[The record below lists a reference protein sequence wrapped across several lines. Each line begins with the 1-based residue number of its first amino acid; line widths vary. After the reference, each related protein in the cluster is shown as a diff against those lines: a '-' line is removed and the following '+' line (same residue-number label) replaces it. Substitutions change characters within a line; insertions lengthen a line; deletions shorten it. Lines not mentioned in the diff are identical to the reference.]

1 MGAKI
6 QKRHCLK
13 NTICRFQVIFVFLRL
28 FSMTDLMAKFDI
40 QDVFYPKF
48 FSVLKKGYTKKQF
61 TKDLFSGIIVGIVAL
76 PLAIAFAVAS
86 GVSPEKGIVTAIIAG
101 FLISLLGGSRVQIG
115 GPTGA
120 FVIIISGIVA
130 QYGLDGL
137 MISTILAGIFMIMF
151 GLLKLGSLLRFIPHP
166 LVVGFTSGIALTIF
180 STQIKDALG
189 LEIANTPAAFI
200 DKWAVYFQSLG
211 TINYWALGIT
221 LVTIAISLVVNKLTT
236 KIPGSFVAILV
247 VTAVVSIFDIPV
259 TTIES
264 MFGEIKGSF
273 ALSIPEIHWE
283 NFSHYLQPAITI
295 ALLGSI
301 ESLLSAVVADGMIGS
316 HHRSNT
322 ELIAEGIANVI
333 TPLFG
338 GIPATG
344 AIARTATNIKNG
356 GRTPIAGIVHS
367 ITLLLIMLCLGN
379 YAKLIPMSCL
389 AGILIV
395 VAYNMSEWR
404 SFRSILRGSA
414 YDIIILLVTFF
425 LTVLVDLTVAIE
437 IGIVLAALMFMK
449 RMADNGEAVLM
460 NDLDTNTIEDYDD
473 IPQGIGIY
481 EISGPF
487 FFGAAKKFSEV
498 LKVRRDSNKILII
511 RMRHVPFMDETGER
525 NFLEAI
531 KSLQSENKKI
541 ILSGVQPQV
550 RKSLDKCRI
559 SFLVGKGNIHDNFD
573 AALAHAKE
581 ALNEQ
586 KTTVSLQR

>member
-1 MGAKI
+1 
-6 QKRHCLK
+6 
-13 NTICRFQVIFVFLRL
+13 
-28 FSMTDLMAKFDI
+28 MAKFQI
-40 QDVFYPKF
+40 KDVFYPKF

-137 MISTILAGIFMIMF
+137 MISTMLAGVFMIMF

-189 LEIANTPAAFI
+189 LDIANPPAAFI

-221 LVTIAISLVVNKLTT
+221 LATIIISLVVNKLTS
-236 KIPGSFVAILV
+236 KIPGSFVAILL
-247 VTAVVSIFDIPV
+247 VTALVSIFNIPV

-273 ALSIPEIHWE
+273 AMSIPAIHWE
-283 NFSHYLQPAITI
+283 NFSHYLQPALTI

-322 ELIAEGIANVI
+322 ELIAEGIANVV

-356 GRTPIAGIVHS
+356 GRTPIAGIVHA

-437 IGIVLAALMFMK
+437 IGIVLASLMFMK

-460 NDLDTNTIEDYDD
+460 NDLDTNTIENYDD
-473 IPQGIGIY
+473 IPTGIGIY

-531 KSLQSENKKI
+531 KSLQGENKKI
-541 ILSGVQPQV
+541 ILSGVQPNV

-581 ALNEQ
+581 ALNEMQ
-586 KTTVSLQR
+586 

>member
-1 MGAKI
+1 
-6 QKRHCLK
+6 
-13 NTICRFQVIFVFLRL
+13 
-28 FSMTDLMAKFDI
+28 MAKFDI
-40 QDVFYPKF
+40 KDVFYPKF

-61 TKDLFSGIIVGIVAL
+61 TKDLFSGVIVGIVAL

-86 GVSPEKGIVTAIIAG
+86 GVSPEKGIITAIIAG

-137 MISTILAGIFMIMF
+137 MISTMLAGVFMIMF

-189 LEIANTPAAFI
+189 LEIANTPAAFV

-221 LVTIAISLVVNKLTT
+221 IATIVISLIVNKLTT
-236 KIPGSFVAILV
+236 KIPGSFVAILLVTVV
-247 VTAVVSIFDIPV
+247 VTIFDIPV

-273 ALSIPEIHWE
+273 ALSIPQVHWE

-322 ELIAEGIANVI
+322 ELIAEGIANVV

-356 GRTPIAGIVHS
+356 GRSPIAGIVHA

-473 IPQGIGIY
+473 IPAGIGIY

-525 NFLEAI
+525 NFQEAI
-531 KSLQSENKKI
+531 KSLQAENKKI
-541 ILSGVQPQV
+541 ILSGVQPEV

-581 ALNEQ
+581 ALG
-586 KTTVSLQR
+586 TM

>member
-1 MGAKI
+1 MFVKTNLPDFAGFNYS
-6 QKRHCLK
+6 LY
-13 NTICRFQVIFVFLRL
+13 ICGRFLIPNP
-28 FSMTDLMAKFDI
+28 MAKFDI
-40 QDVFYPKF
+40 KDVFYPKF

-61 TKDLFSGIIVGIVAL
+61 TKDLFSGVIVGIVAL

-86 GVSPEKGIVTAIIAG
+86 GVSPERGIITAIIAG

-137 MISTILAGIFMIMF
+137 MISTMLAGVFMIMF

-189 LEIANTPAAFI
+189 LEIANTPAAFV

-221 LVTIAISLVVNKLTT
+221 IATIVISLIVNKLTT
-236 KIPGSFVAILV
+236 KIPGSFVAILLVTVV
-247 VTAVVSIFDIPV
+247 VTIFDIPV

-273 ALSIPEIHWE
+273 ALSIPQVHWE
-283 NFSHYLQPAITI
+283 TFSHYLQPAITI

-322 ELIAEGIANVI
+322 ELIAEGIANVV

-356 GRTPIAGIVHS
+356 GRSPIAGIVHA

-473 IPQGIGIY
+473 IPAGIGIY

-525 NFLEAI
+525 NFQEAI
-531 KSLQSENKKI
+531 KSLQAENKKI
-541 ILSGVQPQV
+541 ILSGVQPEV

-581 ALNEQ
+581 ALG
-586 KTTVSLQR
+586 TM